1 MAKHSTLTPAS
12 VAPSDVCS
20 YRLTIAK
27 AMTFSRS
34 FLWFCVAGLVG
45 LLVDVVALIALR
57 NALGVY
63 GARVASFLAA
73 ATVTWLL
80 NRQVAFA
87 GRQATAGLLGEYLQY
102 LGLMTGGG
110 LVNLA
115 TYSLL
120 AWQFPQTPSW
130 LGLYV
135 AIGSVAGLAVNYL
148 GASRWL
154 YRDNSQ

>member
-1 MAKHSTLTPAS
+1 MN
-12 VAPSDVCS
+12 
-20 YRLTIAK
+20 
-27 AMTFSRS
+27 FSRS

-45 LLVDVVALIALR
+45 LFIDVAVLTALR
-57 NALGVY
+57 DALGVY
-63 GARVASFLAA
+63 GARLASFLAA
-73 ATVTWLL
+73 ATATWLL

-87 GRQATAGLLGEYLQY
+87 GRQTTTGLLGEYLQY
-102 LGLMTGGG
+102 LGLMAGGG

-120 AWQFPQTPSW
+120 AWKLPQTPSW

-135 AIGSVAGLAVNYL
+135 AVGSLIGLAVNYL

-154 YRDNSQ
+154 YRHHDH